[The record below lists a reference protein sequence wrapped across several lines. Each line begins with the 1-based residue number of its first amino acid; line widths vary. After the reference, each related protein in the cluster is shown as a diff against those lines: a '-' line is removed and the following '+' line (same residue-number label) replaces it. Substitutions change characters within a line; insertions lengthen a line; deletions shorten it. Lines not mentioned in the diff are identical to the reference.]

1 MRLGQHIRIR
11 RLPSKKAYYDRK
23 IKMKIDDVNYK
34 IGKVYGILDDLLNKY
49 KTDKSLIKTLKNP
62 FNVCE

>member
-1 MRLGQHIRIR
+1 
-11 RLPSKKAYYDRK
+11 
-23 IKMKIDDVNYK
+23 MKIDDVNYK

>member
-49 KTDKSLIKTLKNP
+49 KTDN
-62 FNVCE
+62 N